1 MNEGKRVAIVTAA
14 SQGLGEAI
22 ARRLA
27 ADGYELA
34 LFARSE
40 KVEIL
45 AAELNA
51 LPMRGSLT
59 DPHDLQR
66 LVSTTMDRFGRID
79 ALVCSTGVPAKG
91 ELLAI
96 DSETWHRAL
105 DLVLL
110 QAVRLSSLVTPPMV
124 AQGGGAIVN
133 ISSCNVREPS
143 VLYPVGSVM
152 RAGLS
157 AFAKLYV
164 EKNAQCGIRMNNLL
178 PGYFENYEQ
187 PAERVASIP
196 AKRLGKL
203 SEIAGSAAFLL
214 SADAGYING
223 QDILVDGGL
232 VRAI

>member
-1 MNEGKRVAIVTAA
+1 MNEVKRVAIVTAA

-40 KVEIL
+40 RVDGL
-45 AAELNA
+45 AGELNA
-51 LPMRGSLT
+51 LPVRGSLT
-59 DPHDLQR
+59 NPHDLQK
-66 LVSTTMDRFGRID
+66 LVSTTVNRFGRVD
-79 ALVCSTGVPAKG
+79 ALVCSTGVPSKG
-91 ELLAI
+91 ELLSI
-96 DSETWHRAL
+96 DSETWHCAL

-110 QAVRLSSLVTPPMV
+110 QAVRLASLVTPPMA

-133 ISSCNVREPS
+133 ISSYNVREPS

-164 EKNAQCGIRMNNLL
+164 EENARSGIRMNNLL

-187 PAERVASIP
+187 SAERVASIP
-196 AKRLGKL
+196 AKRLGML
-203 SEIAGSAAFLL
+203 SEIAGTAAFLL
-214 SADAGYING
+214 SSDAGYING
-223 QDILVDGGL
+223 QDILIDGGL